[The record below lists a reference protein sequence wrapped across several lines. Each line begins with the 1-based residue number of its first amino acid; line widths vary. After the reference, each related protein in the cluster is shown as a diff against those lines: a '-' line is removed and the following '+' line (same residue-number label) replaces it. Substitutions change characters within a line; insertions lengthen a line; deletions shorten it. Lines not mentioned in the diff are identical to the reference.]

1 MEDILTE
8 VEQDLV
14 IAFNNQPEMVDAVRK
29 VITHTIYELGV
40 TKKGKK
46 ADSNINSLLKYTPA
60 WGGNQTITD
69 EQLGQRI
76 KVISE
81 ALAEIERAF
90 EKLSEYKKVKVN
102 EIVENKAI

>member
-1 MEDILTE
+1 MDILTE
-8 VEQDLV
+8 AEQDLV
-14 IAFNNQPEMVDAVRK
+14 IAFNGQPDMVEAVRK
-29 VITHTIYELGV
+29 VLTHTIYELGV

-46 ADSNINSLLKYTPA
+46 SDANINSLLKYTPA
-60 WGGNQTITD
+60 WGGSQTVTD

-90 EKLSEYKKVKVN
+90 EKLSEYKKVEVKQIEDN
-102 EIVENKAI
+102 IAK